1 MKLIGYLIAHPYE
14 RFSLNSVQDEAPLLN
29 YIYFI
34 FGTKQDLWRNS
45 KKATQTK
52 TGNLWLIFTYKLK
65 YNDLKVID
73 SSTTG

>member
-34 FGTKQDLWRNS
+34 FGTKQDL
-45 KKATQTK
+45 
-52 TGNLWLIFTYKLK
+52 
-65 YNDLKVID
+65 
-73 SSTTG
+73 